1 MIFLGRGTSKTNRRH
16 HPAHTVPAVAGCSDR
31 LLNTLLHAV
40 GVQTDLGNA
49 VHHSGSDLGNASPAL
64 SILTDPIV
72 GVAGRL
78 HCRHLAEDAL
88 NAILVN
94 LAVLGLGG
102 DSNKQDKA
110 ENLHAD
116 LEMWIVFGNYMRCL
130 KIWTAMPFL

>member
-16 HPAHTVPAVAGCSDR
+16 HPAHTVPAVAGCSNR

-40 GVQTDLGNA
+40 GIQSNLGNA
-49 VHHSGSDLGNASPAL
+49 VQAL
-64 SILTDPIV
+64 SVLTDPVV
-72 GVAGRL
+72 GIAGRV
-78 HCRHLAEDAL
+78 HCRHFAKDAL

-110 ENLHAD
+110 ENLHVD
-116 LEMWIVFGNYMRCL
+116 LEMWGFSWGKYMRCL
-130 KIWTAMPFL
+130 KIWTGRLQWGDQLL